1 METRQRPA
9 NSLRS
14 SVGCWDGIICFH
26 MLGCNSAHSSPC
38 HRGQL
43 GVGMGQRGES
53 SLGISGRIR
62 SPEMKSLLAK
72 QLGMGLASLEGA
84 GQLDLKTGRLTRK
97 KQKRKKPRSN
107 WLWMSLKSCL
117 TSSLYQDYTMSEMF
131 SFGIFINFTFS
142 PLLCPAEVE
151 ESCQWDPE
159 VLGRDQGIWGAKFW
173 WIGTWA
179 PLLVISVQ
187 APKTSIYSP
196 KIKRCY
202 YMILWPL
209 PCSPR

>member
-1 METRQRPA
+1 MDHV
-9 NSLRS
+9 NSS
-14 SVGCWDGIICFH
+14 NFQIMDH
-26 MLGCNSAHSSPC
+26 
-38 HRGQL
+38 
-43 GVGMGQRGES
+43 VGMLCHFYSVYRPLHSMWSTPTALLATTEGQTGVAHPQAPGVKDARMFKVLSEISEEVRSGQRGES

-84 GQLDLKTGRLTRK
+84 GQLDLKTGRLTSK
-97 KQKRKKPRSN
+97 KQKKEKTRSN

-151 ESCQWDPE
+151 ESCQ
-159 VLGRDQGIWGAKFW
+159 
-173 WIGTWA
+173 
-179 PLLVISVQ
+179 
-187 APKTSIYSP
+187 
-196 KIKRCY
+196 
-202 YMILWPL
+202 
-209 PCSPR
+209 